1 MPLCAM
7 LSRKVSNSTP
17 DERAPQ
23 QPSFPCIRACS
34 LRSLRVKAGLRFLI
48 TCEHGGNRI
57 PAKYWPL
64 FERHRALLESHRGY
78 DPGALK
84 LAREFASALGAELVY
99 STTSRLLV
107 ELNRSLHHRQV
118 FSRITRELSS
128 AEREDIVARYY
139 LPYREWVE
147 AQVQDGTASGGRV
160 LHLSCHSF
168 TPKLNGVERR
178 ADIGLLYDPRR
189 TPELAFCGSWQQEI
203 QNEQPR
209 VIVRR
214 NYPYRGSDD
223 GLTTAL
229 RREHPQSAYAGIE
242 LEVNQKFPH
251 GDARAWR
258 AMRKRLIASFERAV
272 RNSAAFD

>member
-1 MPLCAM
+1 LH
-7 LSRKVSNSTP
+7 
-17 DERAPQ
+17 
-23 QPSFPCIRACS
+23 
-34 LRSLRVKAGLRFLI
+34 VKAGLRFLI

-57 PAKYWPL
+57 PAKYRWL
-64 FERHRALLESHRGY
+64 FERHRALLESHRGH
-78 DPGALK
+78 DPGALE
-84 LAREFASALGAELVY
+84 LAREFASELGAELVY

-128 AEREDIVARYY
+128 SEREEIVARYY
-139 LPYREWVE
+139 LPYRERVE
-147 AQVQDGTASGGRV
+147 AQVHDGIASGGRV

-168 TPKLNGVERR
+168 TPKLNGAERR

-189 TPELAFCGSWQQEI
+189 APELAFCTAWQQEI
-203 QNEQPR
+203 QNGQSP

-229 RREHPQSAYAGIE
+229 RRRYPQSAYAGIE
-242 LEVNQKFPH
+242 LEVNQKFPRR
-251 GDARAWR
+251 DPRTWR